1 MHTLIALRR
10 ARGCKQPPCGLNL
23 IYRYDLFGLNCVG
36 HTVERSGNFISKVET
51 LGSSWKSKDLGI
63 LSLYFLDKNSWQKL
77 SIILPLKTGHALLS
91 SLQSPVN
98 SLLSHASVCL
108 PAWPSSGF
116 WVCKPWLIALL
127 CSNHF
132 WPEWWSQV
140 IRNSSPFVRNNMFL
154 LLQQRAM
161 DKRSSA
167 GSCGYARHSEAWLI
181 HYTYTYPLQ
190 TGQMHTF
197 YNRYLWF
204 T

>member
-1 MHTLIALRR
+1 MICLAWTVLATPWRDQGISFQKWKLWALLENP
-10 ARGCKQPPCGLNL
+10 K
-23 IYRYDLFGLNCVG
+23 IWV
-36 HTVERSGNFISKVET
+36 
-51 LGSSWKSKDLGI
+51 I
-63 LSLYFLDKNSWQKL
+63 LSLYFLDTNSWQKL

-181 HYTYTYPLQ
+181 HYTYAYPLQ

-197 YNRYLWF
+197 YNRYLLF